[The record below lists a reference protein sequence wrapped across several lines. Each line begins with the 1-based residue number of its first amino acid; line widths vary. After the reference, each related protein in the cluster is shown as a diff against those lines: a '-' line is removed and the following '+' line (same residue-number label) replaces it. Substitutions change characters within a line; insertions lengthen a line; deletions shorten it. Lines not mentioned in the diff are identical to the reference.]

1 VWRTLPHT
9 RPPPSFPPDTHA
21 QIPLP
26 HTAPHN
32 IKEIQ
37 SYETTHNI
45 CLDIDVKKGGAV
57 STKTGCCFFLQGG
70 KQNAKKHEKQ
80 HLKNVEKHGTGVKQ
94 QGHNRKKGIVIKG
107 WNEELSLHAVL
118 SFLLNNKKEK
128 YVIPF
133 CFVLFLFLGNG
144 ETILNKKKE
153 RALAKS
159 VKHQKTKPKKN
170 KLKEKKEIY
179 SRLPVVLSLQMNSSA
194 LFFIS
199 LPLSIPSS
207 IHFALLFF
215 RHSHTNTHTHI
226 SVSSTRHESS
236 QTNTTRLQ
244 QIWLFFF
251 FLVFPTLFFFS
262 VWFADNEWMVDRFIL
277 SHGNN
282 EPPRKKKPIRFT
294 NGNPPQ
300 RKRSKKVKKSQ
311 AVQP

>member
-1 VWRTLPHT
+1 
-9 RPPPSFPPDTHA
+9 
-21 QIPLP
+21 
-26 HTAPHN
+26 
-32 IKEIQ
+32 
-37 SYETTHNI
+37 
-45 CLDIDVKKGGAV
+45 V

-251 FLVFPTLFFFS
+251 FWCSLLFSFLVFGSLTT
-262 VWFADNEWMVDRFIL
+262 NEWWTV
-277 SHGNN
+277 SSSPT
-282 EPPRKKKPIRFT
+282 ETTSPPA
-294 NGNPPQ
+294 
-300 RKRSKKVKKSQ
+300 KKSRF
-311 AVQP
+311 ALPTEIHRNAKGVKR